1 MDTSLA
7 AYVKEQ
13 PAPCDVQERLGGV
26 AEGDVDLVGG
36 EDRGF
41 APVALTALWGDTVV
55 HYFVGGDDPPVLEGW
70 IYVCPG
76 ADELW
81 RYSRCVRCGLGFW
94 FG

>member
-36 EDRGF
+36 NDRGF
-41 APVALTALWGDTVV
+41 AAVALTG
-55 HYFVGGDDPPVLEGW
+55 VL
-70 IYVCPG
+70 
-76 ADELW
+76 
-81 RYSRCVRCGLGFW
+81 
-94 FG
+94 